1 MNWMK
6 DKMMK
11 AYYKWSKKLYSA
23 IAALIILPFAIIAIG
38 ALTMISIW
46 IAIMGW
52 IEEKVLRDA

>member
-1 MNWMK
+1 MK
-6 DKMMK
+6 NKIMK

>member
-1 MNWMK
+1 MK
-6 DKMMK
+6 DRYKLMR
-11 AYYKWSKKLYSA
+11 AYYRWSKRIYSA
-23 IAALIILPFAIIAIG
+23 IAALIILPFACIAIG

>member
-1 MNWMK
+1 
-6 DKMMK
+6 MMK

-23 IAALIILPFAIIAIG
+23 IVALIILPFAIIAIG